1 MRPLRLHASALNDD
15 EYDLYTSS
23 LKELAEIEDGA
34 GGGEQ
39 DDEYFE
45 RITLGVREVRAW
57 LRGRYSSLPAA
68 TIDTV
73 SPSFVL

>member
-1 MRPLRLHASALNDD
+1 
-15 EYDLYTSS
+15 
-23 LKELAEIEDGA
+23 LKELAEIEEDE
-34 GGGEQ
+34 GGGGQ

-57 LRGRYSSLPAA
+57 MRGRYSSLPTA

-73 SPSFVL
+73 NPRYFL

>member
-1 MRPLRLHASALNDD
+1 MRPLRLHASALNND

-23 LKELAEIEDGA
+23 LKELAEIEEGE
-34 GGGEQ
+34 GGGGQ

-57 LRGRYSSLPAA
+57 IRGRYSSLPAA
-68 TIDTV
+68 TVDTV
-73 SPSFVL
+73 SSRYFL